1 MEKRGYGDRVQ
12 RWPLSEV
19 ERRGSTQ
26 PNWTSLKSQ
35 RLVFANA
42 LRTSDCEIPNCRA
55 ILDGVMPALKAAR
68 TAFNF
73 PCVKGTAITSI
84 HRLGKPSS
92 EFGRFLPRRFCSAST
107 AENNWSSSLSSSCL
121 IAFVRSL
128 GRTYRRRGAAVVRE
142 PRGNG
147 EEGSRADA
155 VENKSRVDG

>member
-73 PCVKGTAITSI
+73 PCVKGTAPLRSVWV
-84 HRLGKPSS
+84 GW
-92 EFGRFLPRRFCSAST
+92 FLPRLLCSAST
-107 AENNWSSSLSSSCL
+107 AENNWSSSLSSRCL

-128 GRTYRRRGAAVVRE
+128 GKTCRRTGAAVAVE

-147 EEGSRADA
+147 EEGSRPDA